1 MFLMERLKL
10 SIISP
15 FSLSKQKDLSKNRFG
30 RKFPA
35 NFISNTGVLHGKK
48 SKTQLEI

>member
-1 MFLMERLKL
+1 MILMECLKL
-10 SIISP
+10 PIISS
-15 FSLSKQKDLSKNRFG
+15 FSISKQKDLNKNSFG